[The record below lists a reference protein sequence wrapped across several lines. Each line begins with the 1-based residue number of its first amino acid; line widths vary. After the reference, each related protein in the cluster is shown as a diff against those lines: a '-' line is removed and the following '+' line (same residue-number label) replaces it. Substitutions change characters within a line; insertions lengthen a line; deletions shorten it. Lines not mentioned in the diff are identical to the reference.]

1 MKLADRG
8 HLQRLSRAECL
19 SYLQTVAVGRLGV
32 SIQALPAILPVNFV
46 LHGDKIVI
54 RSVPGTKLDSA
65 TAQAVVAFE
74 ADEYG
79 PNGEWGWS
87 VLVQGLAE
95 EVTDPDE
102 LAELRELHLAAWA
115 FPSGEAYRYFTIDTQ
130 VISGRRF
137 NKSSSFRT

>member
-19 SYLQTVAVGRLGV
+19 SLLSTVSVGRLGV

-46 LHGDKIVI
+46 LHDEKVVL
-54 RSVPGTKLDSA
+54 RSVPGTKLDAA

-87 VLVQGLAE
+87 VLVQGVAQE
-95 EVTDPDE
+95 ITDPAE
-102 LAELRELHLAAWA
+102 LAEARSLGLAAWA
-115 FPSGEAYRYFTIDTQ
+115 FPSGEAYRYLRIDTNL
-130 VISGRRF
+130 ISGRKFAR
-137 NKSSSFRT
+137 SSSFRT